1 MVVIKVAL
9 AGLPPAAVLA
19 PVMPGSGPAG
29 RLWCALRPDGERV
42 GTVPDMSYP
51 GPGGAVAGYLAVPGS
66 GPGPWPGVVVI
77 HEAFG
82 LNDDIRRKA
91 DELAAR
97 GYLALA
103 PDLYGGKSWVR
114 CIRAAFGQL
123 RRGAGPAFD
132 TLDAAR
138 EFLAGRADSTGRTG
152 VIGFCMG
159 GGFALLCAPR
169 TGFGA
174 AAVNYGEV
182 PADAEHAL
190 AGACPVVAS
199 FGGRDKSMKAGAPE
213 TLERALTVLEVPHD
227 VKLYPGSGHRFMTQA
242 SGVEAAFMKVT
253 GMSYQAHDAADAWDR
268 IYAFFGQYLS

>member
-1 MVVIKVAL
+1 M
-9 AGLPPAAVLA
+9 
-19 PVMPGSGPAG
+19 
-29 RLWCALRPDGERV
+29 
-42 GTVPDMSYP
+42 PDMSYP
-51 GPGGAVAGYLAVPGS
+51 GPGGAVAGYLAVPAG
-66 GPGPWPGVVVI
+66 GGGPWPGVVVI

-103 PDLYGGKSWVR
+103 PDLYGGRSWVR
-114 CIRAAFGQL
+114 CIRSAVGQL
-123 RRGAGPAFD
+123 RQGAGPAFAV
-132 TLDAAR
+132 LDGARGFLAAR
-138 EFLAGRADSTGRTG
+138 PDCTGKTG

-169 TGFGA
+169 PGFDA

-182 PADAEHAL
+182 PADAEQAL

-199 FGGRDKSMKAGAPE
+199 FGGRDRSMKKGAPE
-213 TLERALTVLEVPHD
+213 TLERALTVLQVPHD

-242 SGVEAAFMKVT
+242 AGTEAVIMKVT
-253 GMSYQAHDAADAWDR
+253 GMSYQAHDAADAWAR
-268 IYAFFGQYLS
+268 IYAFFGRHLSQAG